1 MENLREIDSFFLIC
15 LQPRSFKWQELSNY
29 IQFVSFSSPPLLEY
43 SSHFLLHLQKMSKL
57 LNLQLNT
64 LNDDPLASSWI
75 YKAFRHLYFERKAVM
90 LALAH
95 FIFTMTA
102 WFHFFFTKYDL
113 QETKVPDGANRY
125 WWKRLIPPLEF
136 GAMHAILFQMALL
149 PITMCRRNLAT
160 MSDNAYLTTIIPFN
174 RITGMHIHLGYTMVF
189 IVFLAT
195 IVFFT
200 FFGLLCSEQKA
211 GIEPAPNGENTFCEK
226 FTSEIMC
233 TGYGI
238 LGSSILV
245 AVSSYLRDIIPY
257 EVFYGIHHIVF
268 IMYALAIAH
277 TMDVEQRKGLKDRS
291 QVFKWVITSLWLYGI
306 DRFFAWFT
314 GHKVK
319 ADFEKCYITG
329 GFGNKDD
336 VTIDFDEEFAPSLED
351 EAPEESSIVFTI
363 PRPVDF
369 IFTSG
374 QWAHIKVPCIDGVEW
389 HPFSIASDPA
399 SNKLEFLIQVQ
410 KPGSW
415 SYKLMKKIQSL
426 QSTKSVTLEDVE
438 VMGPYGS
445 KICDTTHHSHTILIG
460 SGTGIT
466 PMLSILRSNNRKLM
480 QLDKAGF
487 YQAIKNSK
495 KECAKLLG
503 QIAQHRT
510 VFDYIT
516 DFTFYLFVEIPA
528 RLFQNTAAEEW
539 ATQHREKVSVK
550 RHKSSIS
557 GGGSSLGRQK
567 NSALLQENVANSE
580 LIMVA
585 KPEFGRSKLTEDL
598 AASMIALQYRF
609 YANKKLGTKSVNF
622 SEMKAKLGKMQHQ
635 LLLKCGFCL
644 IPIFGLFIIGY
655 SISLQQLTALDINV
669 RDEMRNTLQV
679 GTFIIMICFSLFIL
693 HEKLN
698 NVVLFF
704 DVSAL
709 FISILFMVSFYD
721 GENAARWGAFHF
733 WQHIGYI
740 VFVFY
745 MTARLYISVVASSS
759 GNLYAS
765 QSEVASTLNVP
776 EKTQVI
782 WTTRSAAQAASYLPI
797 LKEIIGDFQS
807 HWSSTAE
814 SMNGKY
820 VQGVKVFIT
829 DPNQAQCDRLRREIG
844 SETLPDGLEFFF
856 NRADFQ
862 SIFQE
867 HCDVL
872 IKGDDS
878 YGPRITSTVCCF
890 CGSPQLGAY
899 IDATLEKMSWMLA
912 VSNHRHHV
920 LEFSQENLGHGTPF
934 VKKAPTTDK

>member
-1 MENLREIDSFFLIC
+1 M
-15 LQPRSFKWQELSNY
+15 
-29 IQFVSFSSPPLLEY
+29 
-43 SSHFLLHLQKMSKL
+43 
-57 LNLQLNT
+57 
-64 LNDDPLASSWI
+64 
-75 YKAFRHLYFERKAVM
+75 FRHLYFERKAVM

-102 WFHFFFTKYDL
+102 WFHFFFTKYDI

-211 GIEPAPNGENTFCEK
+211 DIEPAPGGVNTFCEK

-238 LGSSILV
+238 LGSLILV
-245 AVSSYLRDIIPY
+245 AVSSYFRDIIPY
-257 EVFYGIHHIVF
+257 EIFYGIHHIVF

-319 ADFEKCYITG
+319 ADFGECYITG
-329 GFGNKDD
+329 GFD
-336 VTIDFDEEFAPSLED
+336 VIADKMTVDLDEEFARSSED
-351 EAPEESSIVFTI
+351 EAPEESSIVFSI

-374 QWAHIKVPCIDGVEW
+374 QWAHIKVPCVDGVEW

-415 SYKLMKKIQSL
+415 SYRLMQKVQSV
-426 QSTKSVTLEDVE
+426 QDTKSVTLEDVE

-445 KICDTTHHSHTILIG
+445 KICDTTQHSHTILIG

-466 PMLSILRSNNRKLM
+466 PMLSILRSNSRKLM

-487 YQAIKNSK
+487 YEAIKNSK
-495 KECAKLLG
+495 KECAKLLS
-503 QIAQHRT
+503 QVSQHRS

-516 DFTFYLFVEIPA
+516 DFVFYLFVEIPA
-528 RLFQNTAAEEW
+528 RFLKNHEINSELGEW
-539 ATQHREKVSVK
+539 VSRHDEKVSEK
-550 RHKSSIS
+550 RRKHSIS
-557 GGGSSLGRQK
+557 GGGSSISNHK
-567 NSALLQENVANSE
+567 SSSLLQENTAYSE
-580 LIMVA
+580 VEMEN
-585 KPEFGRSKLTEDL
+585 KPEFGKSKLSADM
-598 AASMIALQYRF
+598 AASIIALQYRI
-609 YANKKLGTKSVNF
+609 YTYKKLGTESIGF
-622 SEMKAKLGKMQHQ
+622 RSMKAKLGRMQHR
-635 LLLKCGFCL
+635 LLAKCAFCL
-644 IPIFGLFIIGY
+644 LPIFGLFIIGY
-655 SISLQQLTALDINV
+655 SISLQQLTELNINI
-669 RDEMRNTLQV
+669 RDEMRILLQV
-679 GTFIIMICFSLFIL
+679 GTLIVIICFSLFIL
-693 HEKLN
+693 HEKMG

-704 DVSAL
+704 DVSAV
-709 FISILFMVSFYD
+709 FIGILFMVSFYD
-721 GENAARWGAFHF
+721 DEKAARWGSFHF
-733 WQHIGYI
+733 WQHIGHI
-740 VFVFY
+740 AFVFY
-745 MTARLYISVVASSS
+745 MTARLYVSVVTSSS
-759 GNLYAS
+759 SNLYAS
-765 QSEVASTLNVP
+765 QSEVVSTLNVP
-776 EKTQVI
+776 EKTQLI

-797 LKEIIGDFQS
+797 LKEIIGDFQA
-807 HWSSTAE
+807 HWSSTE
-814 SMNGKY
+814 QSMNGKF
-820 VQGVKVFIT
+820 VQSVKLFIT
-829 DPNQAQCDRLRREIG
+829 DPNRAQCDRLRREFDN
-844 SETLPDGLEFFF
+844 ETLPDGLEIYF

-862 SIFQE
+862 TIFQE
-867 HCDVL
+867 HCDIL
-872 IKGDDS
+872 TKGDDMF
-878 YGPRITSTVCCF
+878 GPRITSTVCCF
-890 CGSPQLGAY
+890 CGSPQLGAF
-899 IDATLEKMSWMLA
+899 IDACLEKMSWMLA
-912 VSNHRHHV
+912 ITNHRHHGLV
-920 LEFSQENLGHGTPF
+920 FSQENLGHGTPF
-934 VKKAPTTDK
+934 VKNTPKATNSPSKA